1 MQKILN
7 FLWQECNKLTGPSRT
22 SFMKMIVKLDQKFNK
37 PIDFSKWG
45 VVDGEHRL
53 DVGLFR
59 LRHDHGVWHL
69 SYYSGDVLVY
79 SGRITGPENQAEL
92 DLFVEVLCRK

>member
-22 SFMKMIVKLDQKFNK
+22 MLMKLIMKIDQKFNK
-37 PIDFSKWG
+37 PIDFSKWD
-45 VVDGEHRL
+45 VVDDEQRL
-53 DVGLFR
+53 DVGSFR
-59 LRHDHGVWHL
+59 LHHKHGVWHL
-69 SYYSGDVLVY
+69 SHYSGDVLNWC
-79 SGRITGPENQAEL
+79 GRITGPENQAEL